1 MAITSLDTLPVEL
14 LMHIAGYVAA
24 PLFELRSN
32 RRKSWPVTWWRAD
45 LLRSRTPSTPLTYSL
60 VCRTTYN
67 TVNPCLYQSAARWKD
82 LSMPESAVPIR
93 PSTSSSP
100 QAWSAILD
108 PANEKSPNQL
118 IGKSKLLTAQPGINH
133 PEAALDWAGRYR
145 PVSVRPVNQRIRRW
159 TKKTGVPQSAPK
171 AVLPKDHLYFR
182 PNGNGDDSDSE
193 HASCNFMFRSPLHVA
208 ASLGNLEALKRF
220 LDVGFSPN
228 ALSNG
233 HCACLRLAAGSL
245 VHGLSPSSANEE
257 LLSSRVKAPCWT
269 PLHAAICHGEWDH
282 HKVHLGSLRSIWR
295 QDLET

>member
-14 LMHIAGYVAA
+14 LMHIAGYVAT
-24 PLFELRSN
+24 PLFELKSN
-32 RRKSWPVTWWRAD
+32 RRKSY
-45 LLRSRTPSTPLTYSL
+45 RTPSTPLTYSL

-82 LSMPESAVPIR
+82 LSMPESA
-93 PSTSSSP
+93 
-100 QAWSAILD
+100 AWSAILD
-108 PANEKSPNQL
+108 PADEKSPNQL
-118 IGKSKLLTAQPGINH
+118 IGKSKLLTAKPGINH

-193 HASCNFMFRSPLHVA
+193 HPSCNFMFRSPLHVA

-220 LDVGFSPN
+220 LDVGFNPN

-233 HCACLRLAAGSL
+233 HWFHMAAGFGDMRLLDHLDAAGFCSNL
-245 VHGLSPSSANEE
+245 DQLCQEDEDGL
-257 LLSSRVKAPCWT
+257 T
-269 PLHAAICHGEWDH
+269 PF
-282 HKVHLGSLRSIWR
+282 LGP
-295 QDLET
+295 